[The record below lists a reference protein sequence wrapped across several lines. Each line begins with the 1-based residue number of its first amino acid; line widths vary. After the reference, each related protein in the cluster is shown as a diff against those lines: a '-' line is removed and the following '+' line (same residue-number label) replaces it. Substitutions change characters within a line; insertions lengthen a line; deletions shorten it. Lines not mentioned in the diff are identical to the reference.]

1 MFLQASVIPV
11 SVATEDG
18 VDPVIP
24 VACKSLRNAYHA
36 SEQFLSEY
44 VDLDRILL
52 QHENRSY

>member
-1 MFLQASVIPV
+1 MFLRASVIPV
-11 SVATEDG
+11 SIATEDG

-24 VACKSLRNAYHA
+24 VAYKSLRNAYHT

-52 QHENRSY
+52 QYENCSY